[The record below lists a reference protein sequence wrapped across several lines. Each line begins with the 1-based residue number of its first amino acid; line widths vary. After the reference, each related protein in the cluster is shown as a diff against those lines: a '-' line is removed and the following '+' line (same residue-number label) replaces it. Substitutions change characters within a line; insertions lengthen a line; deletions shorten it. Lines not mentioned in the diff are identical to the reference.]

1 VWGHDDPP
9 LYHLRIGDYRLL
21 YFVLEKDVRVTEIL
35 HRFQAYRGLD

>member
-1 VWGHDDPP
+1 VWGHDGPP